1 MLFGLAFSLN
11 MWIGRGYFSACK
23 SGCEPPVGDT
33 SNIHV
38 CRAILGTFVFGILAL
53 LLPTDSPVD
62 RKGTIDWIGAFLGTG
77 GLIAFNI
84 AWK

>member
-1 MLFGLAFSLN
+1 MDILRLVSLVVN
-11 MWIGRGYFSACK
+11 
-23 SGCEPPVGDT
+23 PPLE
-33 SNIHV
+33 IRLIYI

-62 RKGTIDWIGAFLGTG
+62 RKGTIDWVGAFLGTG